1 MLNQKGMKKLVLVT
15 MGMLCSIILFGQTN
29 FQKLTINEAAAK
41 AKAEGKMIFV
51 DLYTS
56 WCGPCK
62 MMSDKIFPDQ
72 ELGKYM
78 NERFVCVK
86 YDAEKDAEGKVLAE
100 KYAVTAYPTFLLLNA
115 DQALENQIVGG
126 VSKPKEFPPV
136 VEEALKFSLA
146 ALSRQYD
153 EGNRDV
159 VFLSHYLEKLKRA
172 HMDELAE
179 KVCASFLS
187 SASDAEK
194 TSFGSWFIF
203 DNEAMTSWGSDA
215 FNYILSHF
223 EQFANTVGEEKVL
236 NKLSRTFETKLVK
249 ILKLQDSMAD
259 LNKVAGQMAPF
270 EFNAKQRLEMYVA
283 ICEPIKNIQEGRCT
297 NRDVENLLTLCEKV
311 FPMTPGDRLKEF
323 YASILGIVE
332 LEGTPSQKERVQ
344 QLNEF
349 ILKRTDN
356 TELRLIIENAMRQ
369 WNR

>member
-1 MLNQKGMKKLVLVT
+1 MKKLVLVT

-62 MMSDKIFPDQ
+62 MMADKIFPDQ

-126 VSKPKEFPPV
+126 VSKPEEFSPV

-159 VFLSHYLEKLKRA
+159 VFLSHYLEELKKA

-203 DNEAMTSWGSDA
+203 DSEAMTPWGSDA
-215 FNYILSHF
+215 FNYILNHF
-223 EQFANTVGEEKVL
+223 EQFANTVGE
-236 NKLSRTFETKLVK
+236 
-249 ILKLQDSMAD
+249 
-259 LNKVAGQMAPF
+259 
-270 EFNAKQRLEMYVA
+270 
-283 ICEPIKNIQEGRCT
+283 
-297 NRDVENLLTLCEKV
+297 
-311 FPMTPGDRLKEF
+311 
-323 YASILGIVE
+323 
-332 LEGTPSQKERVQ
+332 
-344 QLNEF
+344 
-349 ILKRTDN
+349 
-356 TELRLIIENAMRQ
+356 
-369 WNR
+369 

>member
-62 MMSDKIFPDQ
+62 MMADKIFPDQ

-126 VSKPKEFPPV
+126 VSKPEEFSPV

-159 VFLSHYLEKLKRA
+159 VFLSHYLEELKRA

-203 DNEAMTSWGSDA
+203 DNEAMTPWGSDA

>member
-1 MLNQKGMKKLVLVT
+1 MLNQKGMKKLVLIT

-29 FQKLTINEAAAK
+29 FQKLSMSEAAAK

-159 VFLSHYLEKLKRA
+159 VFLSHYLEKLRRA

-283 ICEPIKNIQEGRCT
+283 MCEPIKNIQEGRCT

-311 FPMTPGDRLKEF
+311 FPMTPEDRLKEF

>member
-159 VFLSHYLEKLKRA
+159 VFLSHYLEKLRRA

-283 ICEPIKNIQEGRCT
+283 MCEPIKNIQEGRCT

-311 FPMTPGDRLKEF
+311 FPMTPEDRLKEF